1 MSTKTRLSAS
11 VDESIILA
19 AQAAVA
25 AGRATNLSTWVND
38 ALHRQIEHERRMLAL
53 DDFLASYEAEHGEIS
68 DAEIRDA
75 SRRIR
80 ARAVVVRGEP
90 RRKGSKS
97 RRRAGGT

>member
-11 VDESIILA
+11 VDEAVLLA

-25 AGRATNLSTWVND
+25 SGRATNLSTWVNE
-38 ALHRQIEHERRMLAL
+38 ALHRQIDHERRMLAL
-53 DDFLASYEAEHGEIS
+53 DEFLASYEAEHGVIS

-80 ARAVVVRGEP
+80 DRAVVVRRGP
-90 RRKGSKS
+90 VRKRSKS
-97 RRRAGGT
+97 RRRVGGT